1 MRNCN
6 AQRYWQ
12 PDTMATPRSSILAK
26 YKTVE
31 RSIRMNFLTAALSFV
46 LKIAGTSI
54 ANSVTLFS
62 DLLRSGADTFAN
74 LLSWLTMRRI
84 ATGKALAYDY
94 GYGKLENVSSLLVAG
109 TMLVSLAIALYGAV
123 VRFQEPVI
131 VRNVGLGF
139 FVALYSS
146 GVNAWSWRRT
156 FLLAKRENSS
166 ILESQWHN
174 QRTKTM
180 ANLCVVLS
188 LGLSMALQHYPL
200 AEYIDPVFSLV
211 LSGFL
216 VYAIYSIVSMNVSD
230 LLDRALDESLQL
242 VILRELAAYFD
253 DYVAFHGVRSR
264 RSAKTVYIDLF
275 LEFDG
280 TKTMADVQKT
290 IDAIRAGLEKKIPGS
305 HVVISPATARV
316 V

>member
-1 MRNCN
+1 MAARN
-6 AQRYWQ
+6 AH
-12 PDTMATPRSSILAK
+12 ILDK
-26 YKTVE
+26 YKRIE
-31 RSIRMNFLTAALSFV
+31 EAIRRNLLTTSLSFV

-62 DLLRSGADTFAN
+62 DLLRSGVDAFAT

-94 GYGKLENVSSLLVAG
+94 GYGKLENASSLLVAV
-109 TMLVSLAIALYGAV
+109 TMLVSLVVALYGTV
-123 VRFQEPVI
+123 VRFREPVVV
-131 VRNVGLGF
+131 VRVGLGF
-139 FVALYSS
+139 FIALFAAAT
-146 GVNAWSWRRT
+146 NAWSWRRT
-156 FLLAKRENSS
+156 YLLAQREQSS

-180 ANLCVVLS
+180 ANLCVVVS
-188 LGLSMALQHYPL
+188 LGLSLALREH
-200 AEYIDPVFSLV
+200 AWAVYIDPVFSLV

-216 VYAIYSIVSMNVSD
+216 AYAIYSIVSMNVSD

-264 RSAKTVYIDLF
+264 RSGKSVYIDLF
-275 LEFDG
+275 LEFEG
-280 TKTMADVQKT
+280 SRTMAEVQKT
-290 IDAIRAGLEKKIPGS
+290 IDRIKADLEAKIPGS
-305 HVVISPATARV
+305 QVTIAPATAGIV
-316 V
+316 

>member
-1 MRNCN
+1 
-6 AQRYWQ
+6 
-12 PDTMATPRSSILAK
+12 MATPRSNILAK
-26 YKTVE
+26 YKTIE
-31 RSIRMNFLTAALSFV
+31 RSIRFNFLTSALSFA

-94 GYGKLENVSSLLVAG
+94 GYGKLENLSSLLVAG
-109 TMLVSLAIALYGAV
+109 TMLVSLVIALYGAV
-123 VRFQEPVI
+123 VRFREPVI
-131 VRNVGLGF
+131 IRNVGLGF
-139 FVALYSS
+139 FVALYST

-174 QRTKTM
+174 QRTKTV

-188 LGLSMALQHYPL
+188 LGLSLALQQHHW

-216 VYAIYSIVSMNVSD
+216 AYSIYSIVSMNVSD

-242 VILRELAAYFD
+242 VILRELAAYFE
-253 DYVAFHGVRSR
+253 DYVAFHGMRSR
-264 RSAKTVYIDLF
+264 RSGKAVYVDLF

-280 TKTMADVQKT
+280 TKTMAEVQKV
-290 IDAIRAGLEKKIPGS
+290 IDAMRAGLEQKIPGS

>member
-1 MRNCN
+1 
-6 AQRYWQ
+6 
-12 PDTMATPRSSILAK
+12 MATPRSNVLAK
-26 YKTVE
+26 YKTIE
-31 RSIRMNFLTAALSFV
+31 RSVRFNFLTGALSFS
-46 LKIAGTSI
+46 LKIFATSI

-62 DLLRSGADTFAN
+62 DLLRSGGDTLAAF
-74 LLSWLTMRRI
+74 LSWLTMRRI
-84 ATGKALAYDY
+84 AAGKALAYDY
-94 GYGKLENVSSLLVAG
+94 GYGKLENLASLLVAG

-123 VRFQEPVI
+123 VRFREPVI
-131 VRNVGLGF
+131 VRHIGLGF
-139 FVALYSS
+139 FVALYST

-156 FLLAKRENSS
+156 FRLAKRENSS
-166 ILESQWHN
+166 ILESQWHLF
-174 QRTKTM
+174 RTKTM
-180 ANLCVVLS
+180 ANFCVVVS
-188 LGLSMALQHYPL
+188 LGLSMTLQHRSWSM
-200 AEYIDPVFSLV
+200 YIDPVFSLV

-216 VYAIYSIVSMNVSD
+216 AYSIYSVASMNVSD

-253 DYVAFHGVRSR
+253 DYVAFHGMRSR

-290 IDAIRAGLEKKIPGS
+290 IDAMRAGLEKKIPGS

>member
-1 MRNCN
+1 MG
-6 AQRYWQ
+6 
-12 PDTMATPRSSILAK
+12 SSADILDK
-26 YKTVE
+26 YKRIE
-31 RSIRMNFLTAALSFV
+31 QSIRKNFLTASLSFV

-62 DLLRSGADTFAN
+62 DLLRSGVDAFAL

-94 GYGKLENVSSLLVAG
+94 GYGKLENASSLLVAL
-109 TMLVSLAIALYGAV
+109 TMLVSLVVALYGTV
-123 VRFQEPVI
+123 VRFREPVLVDRI
-131 VRNVGLGF
+131 GLGF
-139 FVALYSS
+139 FVALWSA
-146 GVNAWSWRRT
+146 GANAWSWRRT
-156 FLLAKRENSS
+156 FLLAQRENSS

-180 ANLCVVLS
+180 ANLCVVAS
-188 LGLSMALQHYPL
+188 LGLSMTFKGQAWS
-200 AEYIDPVFSLV
+200 AYIDPFFSLV

-216 VYAIYSIVSMNVSD
+216 AYAIYSIVSMNVSD

-264 RSAKTVYIDLF
+264 RSGKSVYIDLF
-275 LEFDG
+275 LEFEG
-280 TKTMADVQKT
+280 SRTMAEVQKT
-290 IDAIRAGLEKKIPGS
+290 IEAIKANLENKIPGS
-305 HVVISPATARV
+305 QVTIAPATARMR
-316 V
+316 